1 MLIFS
6 PHSKSIVSISNHGSP
21 LLRITFHFFF
31 SVACQDFQTHG
42 VLAQDLLTKGVLA
55 ELLDQLLSF
64 MTKHDLTKT
73 SSTYYS

>member
-1 MLIFS
+1 MVRLCCE
-6 PHSKSIVSISNHGSP
+6 
-21 LLRITFHFFF
+21 LHFTSVFF
-31 SVACQDFQTHG
+31 SVPCQDFQTHG